1 MKKQLPKPSA
11 EAKALSLFLMAHKKK
26 SKVNKERSVRINRL
40 WNMVINGELSMDD
53 YLEKVGSM
61 VRLLGGYSAVVE
73 KTVKHYI
80 NKTGEWS
87 LKGDDKFCI
96 DAQEV
101 ADRILNK

>member
-1 MKKQLPKPSA
+1 
-11 EAKALSLFLMAHKKK
+11 
-26 SKVNKERSVRINRL
+26 
-40 WNMVINGELSMDD
+40 MVINGELSMDD

-73 KTVKHYI
+73 KTVKFYI